1 MEGNKQ
7 KSKPSSGEPH
17 SASTKDETQLFQEL
31 FAKLNSNIRFG
42 GKFKARVMKELEALR
57 ARNVGWSQT
66 AAKYFPKEGVTIDLS
81 FKDIW
86 SVSND
91 NAFLDEPVLDA
102 LLYHNLKNENVGY
115 IDTRLLES
123 IESEESS
130 EATPTPFKN
139 DKDAYV
145 AVKKINKVHWSLVFL
160 SFKNKTAY
168 VVDPMREGIV
178 EGSDEILEAFKR
190 VHHNELNEEEAK
202 GSKWDFENQGW
213 KVGCIDHELQEG
225 AWNCGLRCVV
235 LAKML
240 TTVNSSDDS
249 SWMLEKFEVDEE
261 VDDLR
266 RYYTI
271 QILGISKFVQ
281 PEKVSN

>member
-1 MEGNKQ
+1 MEGYKQ

-66 AAKYFPKEGVTIDLS
+66 AAKCSAKEGVTVDLS
-81 FKDIW
+81 FKDFKVGIQRRR
-86 SVSND
+86 VSRRTG
-91 NAFLDEPVLDA
+91 FGRLPVSQFKKQKRRV
-102 LLYHNLKNENVGY
+102 HRHPPVKK
-115 IDTRLLES
+115 R
-123 IESEESS
+123 EESS
-130 EATPTPFKN
+130 KATTTPFKN

-235 LAKML
+235 LANML
-240 TTVNSSDDS
+240 TTVNNSDDS

-271 QILGISKFVQ
+271 QILGVSKFVQ